1 MADFND
7 GTIIDDK
14 IDDQGDA
21 GNLDAGDAGDQ
32 GAKDHGN
39 QGAADAGD
47 KGDGDAGA
55 DSDQQQQGDDWRTRM
70 AGDDKKLLGY
80 LGRYPSEKA
89 FVEAAKKDREFAVQT
104 RVVKLPDNP
113 TDEEVTAYRK
123 ANGIPDEATGYFDAL
138 GDITVGDD
146 DKPVV
151 EQFLSAMHETNAP
164 PALVAAAVG
173 TYYKIVEEQE
183 AAEADADRV
192 MQSES
197 VEALRDE
204 WGPDYKRN
212 LNAMHN
218 YLETLPETVRS
229 AFTHGRGADGRPLGF
244 NADVLKWLAGKALE
258 ENPLATVTPGA
269 GQTSVQAVDAR
280 LAELEGKMGNRNSD
294 YWRGPLAEK
303 QQAEY
308 RDLIT
313 MKERAKAKS

>member
-1 MADFND
+1 MAEFND
-7 GTIIDDK
+7 GTIIDDT
-14 IDDQGDA
+14 IDTP
-21 GNLDAGDAGDQ
+21 NDAGDQ
-32 GAKDHGN
+32 GAGDQNANDQGN
-39 QGAADAGD
+39 PGAADDGNGAQGAAD
-47 KGDGDAGA
+47 
-55 DSDQQQQGDDWRTRM
+55 DQQQQQQDDWRARM
-70 AGDDKKLLGY
+70 AGDDKKLLGF
-80 LGRYPSEKA
+80 LGRYPSERA

-104 RVVKLPDNP
+104 RVVKLPENP
-113 TDEEVTAYRK
+113 TDEEVAAYRK

-138 GDITVGDD
+138 GDLTVGDD

-164 PALVAAAVG
+164 PALVKAAVA
-173 TYYKIVEEQE
+173 TYYQIVEEQQ
-183 AAEADADRV
+183 AAEADADRI

-197 VEALRDE
+197 VEALREE

-244 NADVLKWLAGKALE
+244 NADVVKWLAGKALE
-258 ENPLATVTPGA
+258 ENPLATVVPGA
-269 GQTSVQAVDAR
+269 GQTSIQAVDAR
-280 LAELEGKMGNRNSD
+280 IAELEGKMGNRNSD

-313 MKERAKAKS
+313 MRDKAKSKS

>member
-1 MADFND
+1 MAEFND
-7 GTIIDDK
+7 GTIIDDT
-14 IDDQGDA
+14 IDTP
-21 GNLDAGDAGDQ
+21 NDAGDQ
-32 GAKDHGN
+32 GAGDQNANDQGN
-39 QGAADAGD
+39 QGAADDGNGD
-47 KGDGDAGA
+47 QGA
-55 DSDQQQQGDDWRTRM
+55 DDQQQQQDDWRARM
-70 AGDDKKLLGY
+70 AGEDKKLLGF

-89 FVEAAKKDREFAVQT
+89 FVEAAKKDRDTLFANKT
-104 RVVKLPDNP
+104 VKLPDNP
-113 TDEEVTAYRK
+113 TDEEVAAYRK

-138 GDITVGDD
+138 DDITVGDD
-146 DKPVV
+146 DKPIV

-164 PALVAAAVG
+164 PALVKAAVS
-173 TYYKIVEEQE
+173 TYYQIVEEQQ
-183 AAEADADRV
+183 AAEADADRI

-197 VEALRDE
+197 IEALREE

-244 NADVLKWLAGKALE
+244 NADVVKWLAGKALE

-280 LAELEGKMGNRNSD
+280 IAEIEGKMGNRNSE
-294 YWRGPLAEK
+294 YWRGPQSAK
-303 QQAEY
+303 MQAEY

-313 MKERAKAKS
+313 MRDKAKAKLDG